1 LEKSKKNLSINQN
14 PKIDVFLP
22 GRDPNA
28 VKVEDPN
35 KSFLYHAAPNVN
47 PVKILVK
54 IKNSSCKPLT
64 PNQLQRIVENFVLNS
79 LPKDQKTENQSTK
92 IQNQVIAGQYSR
104 EEKIC
109 TKKILK
115 QSQQLLLESTKE
127 LKLNKK
133 ALQEAILSSSTMLDE
148 FQYSSIDFDQ
158 LLNDICNDTQL
169 QSTNDDHLLDEVLQE
184 LSGSTFS
191 GSEFSLTSDETPKTE
206 MMDFPDLFAGLP
218 MGELGDFPNLD
229 LLLPEEMN
237 NYSNINIEEIETNSE
252 VLSPSSSSISELD
265 DILCELSN
273 SSSDELNFHESD
285 FNNLVDNIFDS
296 DFMKEFLDNDDANL
310 PSTTEVSQLDAK
322 DNSSP
327 KCGFKRKP
335 SESLDKVCDI
345 TTKSVK
351 HNEKVLPSIAVKDN
365 ETEKEAVR
373 RIKNNEASKVTR
385 AKRKLKQ
392 GDLFK
397 QENELLQCNAKLNMQ
412 IEVMQKEAEI
422 LRKVLVSKLSSINSS

>member
-1 LEKSKKNLSINQN
+1 
-14 PKIDVFLP
+14 VFLP
-22 GRDPNA
+22 GRNPNA

-35 KSFLYHAAPNVN
+35 KSVLYHAAPNVKK

-54 IKNSSCKPLT
+54 IKNSSCQPLT
-64 PNQLQRIVENFVLNS
+64 PDQLQRIIENFVLYN
-79 LPKDQKTENQSTK
+79 LPKDQKTKNQSTK
-92 IQNQVIAGQYSR
+92 IQYQAIAGQYSK
-104 EEKIC
+104 EEKVC

-127 LKLNKK
+127 LKLTEK
-133 ALQEAILSSSTMLDE
+133 ALQEAILSKSSSMLDE
-148 FQYSSIDFDQ
+148 FQYASIDFDQ
-158 LLNDICNDTQL
+158 LLNDICNDAQL
-169 QSTNDDHLLDEVLQE
+169 QSTNDEHLLDEILQE
-184 LSGSTFS
+184 LPGSPFT
-191 GSEFSLTSDETPKTE
+191 GEEFSLQSDEPSKADT
-206 MMDFPDLFAGLP
+206 MDFSDLSAGLP
-218 MGELGDFPNLD
+218 LGELGDFPNLD
-229 LLLPEEMN
+229 LFLPEEMN
-237 NYSNINIEEIETNSE
+237 NYSNINIEEIDTNSE
-252 VLSPSSSSISELD
+252 VLSPSSSMSEID
-265 DILCELSN
+265 DILCELS

-296 DFMKEFLDNDDANL
+296 DFMKEFLDNDVNL

-327 KCGFKRKP
+327 KSGSKRKS
-335 SESLDKVCDI
+335 SESLDKVCDV

-351 HNEKVLPSIAVKDN
+351 HNGVLPSITVKDN

-385 AKRKLKQ
+385 AKRKQKQ

-397 QENELLQCNAKLNMQ
+397 QETELLQSNAKLNIQ

-422 LRKVLVSKLSSINSS
+422 LRKVLVSKLSSVNS